1 MDSNYLTQID
11 QLIQIGNN
19 ILGTKVV
26 KDSPEKVIK
35 SHDLMGEEY
44 VQRVIPAI
52 NYEYVDN
59 NKYISWITDILAY
72 LKNYFQNS
80 AGIYIERITTEDS
93 KNALSNYVRAKAI
106 LEMLVGFRNKTESG
120 VIQPDSALPSSS
132 NMKSSLSESCPSFEK
147 MVDEDI
153 NRCNEYLSGD
163 KNGQVGFDLHFELTT
178 KYPPYIS
185 RFGESLY
192 NYSNEFGFNGEYFDQ
207 SSMINNLTVIKNK
220 LVAFKNFGYK
230 NANSYSRNNGIK
242 IENTLTATQT
252 QTMTISFEEV
262 KNKIRDM
269 SALSDSDTT
278 ETLEKIDEI
287 KAIVELKDTPK
298 TKWQKIKPI
307 LGWIA
312 DKSVDVGIALLP
324 LILKIGS

>member
-1 MDSNYLTQID
+1 LNDVYLRQID
-11 QLIQIGNN
+11 QLIKYGDDV
-19 ILGTKVV
+19 LKTKVV
-26 KDSPEKVIK
+26 KDLSGKTTLSYDVIGQEYKQKV
-35 SHDLMGEEY
+35 
-44 VQRVIPAI
+44 QPNRR
-52 NYEYVDN
+52 YEYVDRS
-59 NKYISWITDILAY
+59 KYDSWVTSTLAY
-72 LKNYFQNS
+72 LQNHFRNS
-80 AGIYIERITTEDS
+80 ASVYIERITTEDS
-93 KNALSNYVRAKAI
+93 KHTLSNYTRAKVVFEI
-106 LEMLVGFRNKTESG
+106 LGSFRSNVESG
-120 VIQPDSALPSSS
+120 VIQPDSMSPSAS
-132 NMKSSLSESCPSFEK
+132 NMEVASNEASHPFAK

-153 NRCNEYLSGD
+153 NRCNDYLSGD
-163 KNGQVGFDLHFELTT
+163 KNEQEGFDLHLELIT

-192 NYSNEFGFNGEYFDQ
+192 CYSDEFGFNGNHFGQ
-207 SSMINNLTVIKNK
+207 SSMLNNLTVIKNK

-230 NANSYSRNNGIK
+230 NIGPQSRDSGIK

-252 QTMTISFEEV
+252 QTITISFEEA
-262 KNKIRDM
+262 KSKIRDM
-269 SALSDSDTT
+269 SALSDLETK
-278 ETLEKIDEI
+278 ETLDKIDEI